1 MLRRLQGGATPLL
14 IAVIVFLASALVSA
28 FVVRQLESHRLD
40 EERARVAD
48 LAGDHAQALQRN
60 LERTLS
66 ATYALA
72 AMVRQ
77 GNGEFP
83 AFEDVARQMLRYFP
97 SADSLQLAPGGVT
110 RRIVPLAGNEAGLGR
125 DLLRDPLRN
134 KEALLARD
142 SRQLTLAGPFELIQ
156 GGIGVIGRLPVFL
169 DDAGNGERFWGF
181 ATVVIRFPG
190 ILEQIGLTRLPER
203 GFAYQLWRVHPDT
216 GERQIIAASSATLP
230 AGAIDHPVSVP
241 NGTWTLSLS
250 PVAGWADPAGLTF
263 KIAVGLLFS
272 MLLTWLAKLLIVSKA
287 HEAEL
292 EALVAE
298 RTAEIGESE
307 HRLRQIE
314 DNLPESYVY
323 QYIHASDG
331 APRFL
336 YISAGVERVHGV
348 AVEAVLRDAG
358 ALHRQVDPAQWPALA
373 AAEAASLREMRDF
386 AMELRMQCSDGEWRW
401 LQLRSRPRRKADGQ
415 VVWDGVATD
424 ITVRRQAEEA
434 LRLERDFSAT
444 VLDSLPEILYLFDD
458 QLRYLR
464 WNRNTER
471 VLGYCDEEIA
481 RMSPLDFF
489 AGDDRQRVS
498 DRIRQVF
505 EQGTAD
511 IEADLVA
518 KNGARLPYYLTGT
531 RIMIDG
537 RLCLLG
543 VGVDIAA
550 RRRAEET
557 LARQAEEL
565 RRRNEEL
572 ERFDAAA
579 VGRELR
585 MVELKRQINAL
596 SLELGRRAPY
606 DLAGFG
612 NEEDAGNIP
621 SESGGEPS

>member
-1 MLRRLQGGATPLL
+1 MPGGITPRRM
-14 IAVIVFLASALVSA
+14 AVIVFLASALVA
-28 FVVRQLESHRLD
+28 AAVIWKLESHRLE
-40 EERARVAD
+40 EERARVAS
-48 LAGDHAQALQRN
+48 LASVYAHALQRN
-60 LERTLS
+60 FERTLS

-83 AFEDVARQMLRYFP
+83 AFEEVASQMLRFYP

-134 KEALLARD
+134 QEALLARD
-142 SRQLTLAGPFELIQ
+142 SKRLTLAGPFELIQ

-169 DDAGNGERFWGF
+169 EDAGNNERFWGF
-181 ATVVIRFPG
+181 ATVVIRFPK
-190 ILEQIGLTRLPER
+190 ILEQTGLTQLSER
-203 GFAYQLWRVHPDT
+203 GFAYQLWRVHPDA
-216 GERQIIAASSATLP
+216 GARQIIAASTSAPLAET
-230 AGAIDHPVSVP
+230 IDHPVSVP
-241 NGTWTLSLS
+241 NGNWTLSLS
-250 PVAGWADPAGLTF
+250 PVAGWADPLGLTF
-263 KIAVGLLFS
+263 KIALGLLFS
-272 MLLTWLAKLLIVSKA
+272 TLLAWLAKLLVVSKA

-314 DNLPESYVY
+314 DNLPECYVY
-323 QYIHASDG
+323 QYIHAADG
-331 APRFL
+331 TPRFL

-348 AVEAVLRDAG
+348 TVGDVLRDAG
-358 ALHRQVDPAQWPALA
+358 ALHRQIDPAQWPALV
-373 AAEAASLREMRDF
+373 AAEATSLREMRDF
-386 AMELRMQCSDGEWRW
+386 AMELRMQRSDGEWRW
-401 LQLRSRPRRKADGQ
+401 LQLRSRPRQRPDGQ

-424 ITVRRQAEEA
+424 ITARRQAEEA
-434 LRLERDFSAT
+434 LRIERDFSAT

-471 VLGYCDEEIA
+471 VLGYSGEEIA

-498 DRIRQVF
+498 ERIQKVF
-505 EQGTAD
+505 VEGTAEV
-511 IEADLVA
+511 EADLVT
-518 KNGARLPYYLTGT
+518 KSGARLPYYLTGT
-531 RIMIDG
+531 RIMVDG

-543 VGVDIAA
+543 VGVDITD
-550 RRRAEET
+550 RRRAEAA

-565 RRRNEEL
+565 QRRNEEL

-585 MVELKRQINAL
+585 MIELKQQINAL
-596 SLELGRRAPY
+596 SLELGRPAPY

-612 NEEDAGNIP
+612 SEATARSVPPQDGEEPG
-621 SESGGEPS
+621 